1 MKTRILIGTFAAAGV
16 ALTIGQMTATALPG
30 DGGTSEVL
38 AGPDVIVGAIP
49 DVSKYGSNTV
59 NGVNIMAYAFGTT
72 SCNVGSVNLRW
83 WQNTSF
89 HPVIPQNAYRIKNGR
104 IEQIGIGWMKHGFC
118 ALQENLCSTCQPG
131 GIGCGSATSELGVG
145 CSDPYTAGLNGSQ
158 GGLGPRYEVNPSTGY
173 FPATGSTQWPAIPSG
188 QGTIGRRCQIKAI
201 DLDPTQNTGAVYL
214 AECMYVHPDDAANN
228 NDNNNASY
236 RLFTVGANSG
246 GAYNLTLTGSTFQM
260 KPAIY
265 HWSVVVPGVTI
276 SSTDAPDGRYMV
288 GSNVT
293 QNEDGSYHYEYAVF
307 NYNSDSAARSF
318 YLALPQNVTVSNVG
332 FKDVTYH
339 SGEPFDGTDW
349 TFSVA
354 GGVAKWECTQ
364 TFAQNPNANALR
376 WATMYN
382 FWFDSNAGPTSAGV
396 GMDLFK
402 TSGAVF
408 ANAKVPA
415 NPCRRGDLDCNGVV
429 NGADL
434 GLMLAG
440 WGTCGTPCPGDLDGN
455 GVINGAD
462 IGFLLASWG

>member
-1 MKTRILIGTFAAAGV
+1 
-16 ALTIGQMTATALPG
+16 
-30 DGGTSEVL
+30 
-38 AGPDVIVGAIP
+38 
-49 DVSKYGSNTV
+49 
-59 NGVNIMAYAFGTT
+59 
-72 SCNVGSVNLRW
+72 
-83 WQNTSF
+83 
-89 HPVIPQNAYRIKNGR
+89 
-104 IEQIGIGWMKHGFC
+104 
-118 ALQENLCSTCQPG
+118 
-131 GIGCGSATSELGVG
+131 
-145 CSDPYTAGLNGSQ
+145 
-158 GGLGPRYEVNPSTGY
+158 
-173 FPATGSTQWPAIPSG
+173 
-188 QGTIGRRCQIKAI
+188 
-201 DLDPTQNTGAVYL
+201 
-214 AECMYVHPDDAANN
+214 
-228 NDNNNASY
+228 
-236 RLFTVGANSG
+236 
-246 GAYNLTLTGSTFQM
+246 
-260 KPAIY
+260 
-265 HWSVVVPGVTI
+265 
-276 SSTDAPDGRYMV
+276 MV

-382 FWFDSNAGPTSAGV
+382 FWFDSNAAPTSAGV

-408 ANAKVPA
+408 ASAKVPA